1 MDNLLVVSGG
11 GKSVTLAIKLNGAPF
26 HADAKKELRRD
37 RELGIPVPRV
47 NAGRLDEPGLKT
59 RILTW
64 AKSLLDA
71 A

>member
-11 GKSVTLAIKLNGAPF
+11 GKSVTLAIM
-26 HADAKKELRRD
+26 RRD

-59 RILTW
+59 PILTW